1 MRVTGG
7 KVKGH
12 RLTKVKGSHIR
23 PTADMVRNSIF
34 NILGQTLTGVTVL
47 DLFAGTGSLGIE
59 CLSRG
64 AKRAVFI
71 DNSRRA
77 LAIIKKNLTICGL
90 EELSMVIREEL
101 PKGLNRIRNLGC
113 GQFDLV
119 FIDPP
124 YGKGHIE
131 PTMNKLVES
140 NLLTHDA
147 MVVAESSTSANDPLP
162 CKIPHLQLQQTRSYG
177 STVIGFYSSHG
188 GIIT

>member
-7 KVKGH
+7 TVKGR
-12 RLTKVKGSHIR
+12 RLIAVKGPHIR

-34 NILGQTLTGVTVL
+34 NILGQKLSGLAVL

-64 AKRAVFI
+64 AKGAVFM

-77 LAIIKKNLTICGL
+77 VAIIKKNLTICGL

-101 PKGLNRIRNLGC
+101 PKGLTKIGNLGC

-119 FIDPP
+119 FLDPP
-124 YGKGHIE
+124 YGRGYIE
-131 PTMNKLVES
+131 PTMNELVES
-140 NLLTHDA
+140 SLLSQDA
-147 MVVAESSTSANDPLP
+147 TVVAESSTSASDSLP
-162 CKIPHLQLQQTRSYG
+162 RKIPHLQLQQTRCYG
-177 STVIGFYSSHG
+177 STVIGFYSSHEG
-188 GIIT
+188 L

>member
-7 KVKGH
+7 MVKGH
-12 RLTKVKGSHIR
+12 RLIKIKGPHIR

-34 NILGQTLTGVTVL
+34 NILGQTLTGLAVL

-71 DNSRRA
+71 DNSQQA
-77 LAIIKKNLTICGL
+77 LAIIKKNLIICGL

-101 PKGLNRIRNLGC
+101 PKGLTKIRNLGC

-124 YGKGHIE
+124 YGKGYIE
-131 PTMNKLVES
+131 PTINKLVES
-140 NLLTHDA
+140 KLLTQDA
-147 MVVAESSTSANDPLP
+147 TVVAESSTSAKVPLP
-162 CKIPHLQLQQTRSYG
+162 CEIPHLRLQQTRSYG
-177 STVIGFYSSHG
+177 STVIGLYS
-188 GIIT
+188 

>member
-1 MRVTGG
+1 M
-7 KVKGH
+7 VKGH
-12 RLTKVKGSHIR
+12 RLIQVKGPRIR

-34 NILGQTLTGVTVL
+34 NILGQKLTGLAVL

-64 AKRAVFI
+64 AKGAVFM
-71 DNSRRA
+71 DNSRQA
-77 LAIIKKNLTICGL
+77 VAIIKKNLTICGL

-101 PKGLNRIRNLGC
+101 PKGLTKIRNIGY

-124 YGKGHIE
+124 YGKGYIE
-131 PTMNKLVES
+131 PTINKLVES
-140 NLLTHDA
+140 NLLTQDA
-147 MVVAESSTSANDPLP
+147 TVVVESSTSANDPLP
-162 CKIPHLQLQQTRSYG
+162 CNIPHLRLQHTRSYG

-188 GIIT
+188 GVIP

>member
-7 KVKGH
+7 VLKGH
-12 RLTKVKGSHIR
+12 RLIKIKGPHIR

-34 NILGQTLTGVTVL
+34 NILGQTLTGLTVL

-64 AKRAVFI
+64 AKRAVFM

-77 LAIIKKNLTICGL
+77 LAIIKKNLSICGL

-101 PKGLNRIRNLGC
+101 PKGLARIKNFGC
-113 GQFDLV
+113 SQFDLV
-119 FIDPP
+119 FLDPP
-124 YGKGHIE
+124 YGKGHTE
-131 PTMNKLVES
+131 PTINALVES
-140 NLLTHDA
+140 NLLTQDA
-147 MVVAESSTSANDPLP
+147 MVVAESSTSADNSLP
-162 CKIPHLQLQQTRSYG
+162 CKIPHLPLQQTRSYG

-188 GIIT
+188 GMIA

>member
-7 KVKGH
+7 MVKGH
-12 RLTKVKGSHIR
+12 RLIQVKGPRIR

-34 NILGQTLTGVTVL
+34 NILGQKLTGLAVL

-64 AKRAVFI
+64 AKGAVFM
-71 DNSRRA
+71 DNSRQA
-77 LAIIKKNLTICGL
+77 VAIIKKNLTICGL

-101 PKGLNRIRNLGC
+101 PKGLTKIRNIGY

-124 YGKGHIE
+124 YGKGYIE
-131 PTMNKLVES
+131 PTINKLVES
-140 NLLTHDA
+140 NLLTQDA
-147 MVVAESSTSANDPLP
+147 TVVVESSTSANDPLP
-162 CKIPHLQLQQTRSYG
+162 CNIPHLRLQHTRSYG

-188 GIIT
+188 GVIP